1 MFGLVVN
8 IPLLPVRI
16 KKQIILYE
24 KLKTVWPLFISAVQ
38 LSQGYRGTTRRQ
50 FTFYHSLP
58 RIYWYSFDQHQKDE
72 RPS

>member
-8 IPLLPVRI
+8 MPLLPVRI

-24 KLKTVWPLFISAVQ
+24 KLKTVWPLFINAVQ
-38 LSQGYRGTTRRQ
+38 LSQGYRCTTRRQ
-50 FTFYHSLP
+50 VTFYHSLP
-58 RIYWYSFDQHQKDE
+58 RSYWYSFDQHQKDE

>member
-8 IPLLPVRI
+8 MPLLPVRI
-16 KKQIILYE
+16 KKQINLYE
-24 KLKTVWPLFISAVQ
+24 KLKTVSPLFINAVQ

-50 FTFYHSLP
+50 VTFYRSLP
-58 RIYWYSFDQHQKDE
+58 RSYWYSFDQHQKDE